1 MANLDEINKIQEQ
14 FKNKFEKISISSSI
28 HFQIILFNNNGQNGE
43 YSKWIKKDNEYFV
56 YY

>member
-28 HFQIILFNNNGQNGE
+28 DFQIILFNNNGQNGE
-43 YSKWIKKDNEYFV
+43 YSK
-56 YY
+56 

>member
-28 HFQIILFNNNGQNGE
+28 DFQIILFNNNGQNGE